1 MKRFKYLLLM
11 LVPMI
16 MGACNVMQAIALK
29 DCRYT
34 YDRVTNVTFLGLPSD
49 DLLSFTGIYRVGE
62 ALLGKSEEVP
72 LGFTVHL
79 KVDNPNKRIASVDKV
94 FYTVHLDSIQV
105 ASGSTTEPL
114 IVPGETQVDFPLRF
128 VFDLKTMLKS
138 GSYPTLAKLV
148 KNFIGMGDESTQ
160 VTIGLKPVIRV
171 GGVAVS
177 MPKPVKLQFAYGG
190 KKQKMQ

>member
-11 LVPMI
+11 LVPII